1 MAGDRGN
8 SSRSRIA
15 VVRFLFEG
23 WTGVQVVDPD
33 VVTRYSLRLPPPD
46 LHDLV
51 NDRTRQR
58 LAHRASYAQGVHGGQ
73 DSHRLPV
80 PLQRHLVVRVGQC
93 LDSPQGAERR
103 VQSGTNPLPRI
114 HVFAVDD
121 SSLHLITHPL
131 AMSACISASRGIDPV
146 RRIFLRPAPI
156 DRRVF
161 FSWFL
166 DAGPAPL
173 SITPACRQMREEG

>member
-58 LAHRASYAQGVHGGQ
+58 LAHRASYAQGVHGWT
-73 DSHRLPV
+73 LPSLADR
-80 PLQRHLVVRVGQC
+80 PLGVHVGQC
-93 LDSPQGAERR
+93 
-103 VQSGTNPLPRI
+103 
-114 HVFAVDD
+114 
-121 SSLHLITHPL
+121 
-131 AMSACISASRGIDPV
+131 
-146 RRIFLRPAPI
+146 
-156 DRRVF
+156 
-161 FSWFL
+161 
-166 DAGPAPL
+166 
-173 SITPACRQMREEG
+173 